1 MTSGQ
6 SRRRRARIA
15 AASCV
20 AAAATAFAAG
30 AWFAT
35 HAAAAQ
41 AISITNGGCSG
52 GGTIYC
58 FTPEAVT
65 VPAGTPVTWT
75 NSSSAAQHTATVC
88 TSSACSGAPANTGS
102 DSFNASVG
110 SSPGSFT
117 FTSPGTYTYYCTI
130 HGYAA
135 MHGTIT
141 VTAASGGGS
150 SATPTPSSAS
160 GASTSPTTPATGVS
174 IGAISASVGLFVAGI
189 GLVITLLTLSIR
201 RRGR

>member
-1 MTSGQ
+1 MTCGHLHGH
-6 SRRRRARIA
+6 RARSA

-20 AAAATAFAAG
+20 VAAAAAFAAG
-30 AWFAT
+30 GWFAT
-35 HAAAAQ
+35 HAAADQ
-41 AISITNGGCSG
+41 SISITNGGCTG
-52 GGTIYC
+52 GGSAYC

-65 VPAGTPVTWT
+65 VPVGTPVTWM
-75 NSSSAAQHTATVC
+75 NSSSAPQHTATLC

-102 DSFNASVG
+102 DSFNVSVG

-117 FTSPGTYTYYCTI
+117 FTSAGTYTYYCTV

-141 VTAASGGGS
+141 VTAASS
-150 SATPTPSSAS
+150 TPTPSSSS
-160 GASTSPTTPATGVS
+160 GASASPTAPATGVS
-174 IGAISASVGLFVAGI
+174 TGAISASAGLFVAGI
-189 GLVITLLTLSIR
+189 GLVITVLTLTIR

>member
-20 AAAATAFAAG
+20 AAAAVAFAAG
-30 AWFAT
+30 GWFAT

-41 AISITNGGCSG
+41 SISITNGGCSG
-52 GGTIYC
+52 GGTVYC

-65 VPAGTPVTWT
+65 VPIGTPVTWM
-75 NSSSAAQHTATVC
+75 NSSSAPQHTATVC

-102 DSFNASVG
+102 DSFNVSVG

-117 FTSPGTYTYYCTI
+117 FTSAGTYTYYCTI
-130 HGYAA
+130 HGYTA

-141 VTAASGGGS
+141 VTAASS
-150 SATPTPSSAS
+150 TPTPSSS
-160 GASTSPTTPATGVS
+160 GAAASPTTPATGVS
-174 IGAISASVGLFVAGI
+174 IGAISGSVGLFVAGI
-189 GLVITLLTLSIR
+189 GLVVTLLTLTIR